1 MQRIHIDEI
10 VQETLKILQSNVEL
24 ELYFNS
30 QKSFKKKGEGYCYVR
45 SMIFENKI
53 FNGEGEFIAANSG
66 KSFLG
71 MYNKTNNFVSSIKSA
86 FIEAFIKKVKFCP
99 YCWKVPLIS
108 FEDKYSKNKNLK
120 RTFELDHFFP
130 KDQYPNLAMNLYN
143 LIPVC
148 SGCNFLKSNQNPLLT
163 LKNWEFLFH
172 PYFWWIKKYKNNF
185 LKVSNCL
192 LFGDKVNFFKDKKVK
207 SHFDYFKLNEIYANA
222 QDTANDV
229 AFIRDKIEKIKAE
242 QQYYK
247 RVKMKLKKEIRKDHY
262 FKNFYPKTE
271 EEILLY
277 ANGKLKKDW
286 ITGLKI

>member
-10 VQETLKILQSNVEL
+10 VQETLNILQSNVEL

-30 QKSFKKKGEGYCYVR
+30 QKSFKEKGGGYCYVR

-53 FNGEGEFIAANSG
+53 FNGEGEFIAANPE

-86 FIEAFIKKVKFCP
+86 FIKAFIKKVKFCP
-99 YCWKVPLIS
+99 YCWKIPLIS
-108 FEDKYSKNKNLK
+108 FKDNYSQDNKDK
-120 RTFELDHFFP
+120 RTFQLDHFFP
-130 KDQYPNLAMNLYN
+130 KERYPHLGMNLYN

-148 SGCNFLKSNQNPLLT
+148 SWCNFLKLDNDPYSILDSG
-163 LKNWEFLFH
+163 ELFH
-172 PYFWWIKKYKNNF
+172 PYFWWIEKKDGSIKLWDASF
-185 LKVSNCL
+185 
-192 LFGDKVNFFKDKKVK
+192 FWDKVNFMENKKVE
-207 SHFDYFKLNEIYANA
+207 SHFDYFRLNEIYANA
-222 QDTANDV
+222 EDTSNDI
-229 AFIRDKIEKIKAE
+229 AFIRDKVEKIKVE

-247 RVKMKLKKEIRKDHY
+247 IVKMKFEKEKRIDHY
-262 FKNFYPKTE
+262 FRNFYPKIE

-277 ANGKLKKDW
+277 ANWKLKKDW

>member
-10 VQETLKILQSNVEL
+10 VQETSNFLDNIWDLENKFRQQKILQGNYAEDI
-24 ELYFNS
+24 EP
-30 QKSFKKKGEGYCYVR
+30 
-45 SMIFENKI
+45 MIFKNQVVDDDWN
-53 FNGEGEFIAANSG
+53 FSLGEIQNNINFLDAYSQQNQFVSTIKAAFINSFIA
-66 KSFLG
+66 
-71 MYNKTNNFVSSIKSA
+71 
-86 FIEAFIKKVKFCP
+86 KVKFCP

-108 FEDKYSKNKNLK
+108 FEDKYSKNKNLR

-247 RVKMKLKKEIRKDHY
+247 RVKVKFKKEIRKDHY